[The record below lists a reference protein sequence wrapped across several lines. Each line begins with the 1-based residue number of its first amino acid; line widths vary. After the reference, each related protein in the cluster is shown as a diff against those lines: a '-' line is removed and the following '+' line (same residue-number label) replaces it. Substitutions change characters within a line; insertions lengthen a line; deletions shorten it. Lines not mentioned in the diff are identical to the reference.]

1 MYEPFPRRIILLA
14 TLALVALGAFLPAG
28 AAAASGSTV
37 SVFNSLVDLRPEK
50 AAPGGGT
57 AAATIAA
64 AGNETESFQL
74 LVQGGSAATAGV
86 SVELSSALTGP
97 GGATIPAT
105 DVTLYREGYYN
116 VTQRSNGEGEV
127 GSWPDALIPARD
139 GFYGEARNAFPVE
152 LAAAGRL
159 AVWVDVLVPAGQV
172 PGAYSGAL
180 TVRSSEGTIATVPV
194 ALTVRAFA
202 LPATS
207 SLNSAFFLQTS
218 AVCAAF
224 TGNSNCTNPAQAW
237 QYDALFAEAGLDN
250 RISLA
255 NAYAGAP
262 SSPYF
267 SQYFAPLVEG
277 TDPRV
282 DLPGAKLTA
291 VEAYGPS
298 CGSCIGEW
306 KTAAE
311 KYGFGS
317 RFFDYICDEPA
328 SSGAWEECRANAA
341 KATSAWGGV
350 RTLVTA
356 GYNSSAASYV
366 STFAPLINEIGST
379 QKSSYASFLQQGA
392 PRELWLYTSCRSYS
406 CDASEGS
413 SFEGWPG
420 YAIDAPATHARA
432 MGWLSYLYGAEGE
445 LLYNTTQSLTTA
457 TTNQYVSGGNGDGNL
472 FYAGTPAGG
481 NGSIAVGGT
490 KPIPIESIRLKRIRD
505 GREDYEYL
513 HLLEASGDGAYAR
526 SMVTSL
532 FGSEAT
538 AAKSANVST
547 AALLSAHEQLG
558 ATLEGAVGGGPIE
571 VPSTPE
577 TPSTPEMPTTP
588 ETPSTPAPPKA
599 PETPKHGAGPKHG
612 ETPSTGGGSNGSG
625 SGNSG
630 GSSGSAN
637 GGISNGSTSGG
648 NPASGASGG
657 HGSVHI
663 KVIRLKAPHSARG
676 LAAGAIKAL
685 VECDVDCRVEVSAA
699 IKAHAVK
706 RLDLGVSLLGH
717 GTAVL
722 AAGHREWVEVTSN
735 AAARRQLLTAA
746 GASVPVEAQV
756 QAVPV

>member
-1 MYEPFPRRIILLA
+1 MSKPRSGRIFL
-14 TLALVALGAFLPAG
+14 LVALALLALAAFLPAG
-28 AAAASGSTV
+28 AAAAGGPTV
-37 SVFNSLVDLRPEK
+37 GVFNSLVDLRPEK
-50 AAPGGGT
+50 AVPSGAT

-64 AGNETESFQL
+64 AGNESESFQL
-74 LVQGGSAATAGV
+74 LVQGGSAAAAGV
-86 SVELSSALTGP
+86 SVELSAALTGP
-97 GGATIPAT
+97 GGATIPTT
-105 DVTLYREGYYN
+105 DVSLYREGYYN

-139 GFYGEARNAFPVE
+139 NFYGEARNAFPVE
-152 LAAAGRL
+152 LPAAGRL
-159 AVWVDVLVPAGQV
+159 AVWVDVLVPAGQA

-180 TVRSSEGTIATVPV
+180 TVRSSEATIATVPV
-194 ALTVRAFA
+194 ALNVRDFT

-224 TGNSNCTNPAQAW
+224 TGNSNCTSAAQAW

-277 TDPRV
+277 NDPRV

-291 VEAYGPS
+291 VDAYGPS
-298 CGSCIGEW
+298 CGACIGEW

-311 KYGFGS
+311 KFGFGS
-317 RFFDYICDEPA
+317 RFFDYICDEPSTA
-328 SSGAWEECRANAA
+328 AAWEECRANAT
-341 KATSAWGGV
+341 KATTAWSGV

-356 GYNSSAASYV
+356 GYTASAASYV
-366 STFAPLINEIGST
+366 STFAPLINEIGSSMSSPS
-379 QKSSYASFLQQGA
+379 QKSSYASFLQQGPGA
-392 PRELWLYTSCRSYS
+392 QREMWLYTSCRSYS
-406 CDASEGS
+406 CDGSEGS

-432 MGWLSYLYGAEGE
+432 MGWLSYLYGADGE

-513 HLLEASGDGAYAR
+513 HLLETEGDSEYAR
-526 SMVTSL
+526 TTVAAL
-532 FGSEAT
+532 FGPEAT

-547 AALLSAHEQLG
+547 AALLAAHEQLG
-558 ATLEGAVGGGPIE
+558 ATIEGAAGGGPIE
-571 VPSTPE
+571 VPTSPETPAAPEAPSTPE
-577 TPSTPEMPTTP
+577 TPSTPEVPHR
-588 ETPSTPAPPKA
+588 
-599 PETPKHGAGPKHG
+599 PETPKHQA
-612 ETPSTGGGSNGSG
+612 TPANGGGSGNGNASG
-625 SGNSG
+625 SGGAN
-630 GSSGSAN
+630 SGSA
-637 GGISNGSTSGG
+637 GDSGSG
-648 NPASGASGG
+648 GG
-657 HGSVHI
+657 HGSAHI
-663 KVIRLKAPHSARG
+663 KIIRMKAPRSARG
-676 LAAGAIKAL
+676 LISGAIKAL
-685 VECDVDCRVEVSAA
+685 VECDIDCRVKMSAA
-699 IKAHAVK
+699 VKSAAAK
-706 RLDLGVSLLGH
+706 RLDFGVSLLGRSSL
-717 GTAVL
+717 VL
-722 AAGHREWVEVTSN
+722 AAGHREWVEVVPN
-735 AAARRQLLTAA
+735 AAARRQLQVAA
-746 GASVPVEAQV
+746 GASVPVEAEF